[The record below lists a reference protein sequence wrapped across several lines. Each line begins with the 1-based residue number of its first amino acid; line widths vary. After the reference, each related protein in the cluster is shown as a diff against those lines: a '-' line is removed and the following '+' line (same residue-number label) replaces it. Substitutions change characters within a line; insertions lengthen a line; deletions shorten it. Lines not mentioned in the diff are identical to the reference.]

1 MRILSLILKIALF
14 VLVVI
19 FAVRNTEVVTV
30 RYFPG
35 QEWQAPLVFVLLA
48 VFAAGIVLGLAAA
61 LPRIFRQRHEISG
74 LRRDLAAGRKEAEAR
89 KTPLPGAPA

>member
-19 FAVRNTEVVTV
+19 FAVRNTDVVTV
-30 RYFPG
+30 RYLPG

-61 LPRIFRQRHEISG
+61 LPRIFRQRREISA

-89 KTPLPGAPA
+89 KTPVPGAPA